1 MSKSMPKKPNMPT
14 QIEWAPIE
22 SVTPYARN
30 PRKIGA
36 DAISAVAGSIK
47 EFGFKSPII
56 VDKDRVIINGHT
68 RLKAAQQ
75 LGLTEVPVVVASDLT
90 PEQVRAYRIADN
102 RSAEF
107 SKWDEDFLKVELD
120 DIGDIDLSFCNVDE
134 MLAELAEQSQ
144 EEPHEEMTAGDPD
157 AVPELKPEAISQRG
171 EVFELGPHRLMCGD
185 STSAEDW
192 HALMGGEKAQILMT
206 DPPYNV
212 AYEGNYIQSGKIL
225 KQGEKNWDGGIANDN
240 MKADFPVWLGSVYE
254 EINRH
259 LDEGAAIYI
268 WHPPG
273 AEGRHFWAAWLW
285 DEWHFQVD
293 AIWNKTSL
301 IISRWDYKPQ
311 HEPCMYGWKG
321 KNRSWI
327 GPNNMATVW
336 DVKRQQG
343 RSGEKREHPTMKP
356 IDVIAPPL
364 RNHEGPIVLEP
375 FGGSG
380 TTLIAAAKTG
390 RICRAMEIA
399 PRYCDVIRRRWTKFA
414 KENNVNPGTGAL
426 E

>member
-1 MSKSMPKKPNMPT
+1 MSKSTPKKPNTPT
-14 QIEWAPIE
+14 QIEWSPIE

-36 DAISAVAGSIK
+36 NAVSAVAGSIK

-75 LGLTEVPVVVASDLT
+75 LGLKEVPVVVASDLT

-144 EEPHEEMTAGDPD
+144 EEPQEQLTEGDPD
-157 AVPELKPEAISQRG
+157 AVPAEAQGEPVSQRG

-185 STSAEDW
+185 STSADDW
-192 HALMGGEKAQILMT
+192 HSLLGGERGDMLFT
-206 DPPYNV
+206 DPPYGVN
-212 AYEGNYIQSGKIL
+212 YEGGGFQNEKKREKLNEDDSTVIYDKFLPVVLPLIDGPCYMWHSSNKSPEVFESL
-225 KQGEKNWDGGIANDN
+225 KNNNVDIHACLIWHKTNAKYAAMGAQYK
-240 MKADFPVWLGSVYE
+240 
-254 EINRH
+254 NRH
-259 LDEGAAIYI
+259 EPMVY
-268 WHPPG
+268 
-273 AEGRHFWAAWLW
+273 F
-285 DEWHFQVD
+285 
-293 AIWNKTSL
+293 
-301 IISRWDYKPQ
+301 KP
-311 HEPCMYGWKG
+311 KG
-321 KNRSWI
+321 KTLRWVGASDESTLWE
-327 GPNNMATVW
+327 
-336 DVKRQQG
+336 VKRDA
-343 RSGEKREHPTMKP
+343 SNTMHPTQKP
-356 IDVIAPPL
+356 VELACRAIKNHDAKIVIDA
-364 RNHEGPIVLEP
+364 
-375 FGGSG
+375 FAGSG
-380 TTLIAAAKTG
+380 STLIACAMTS
-390 RICRAMEIA
+390 RICRTMEIS

-414 KENNVNPGTGAL
+414 KENKVNPGTGAL

>member
-1 MSKSMPKKPNMPT
+1 MK
-14 QIEWAPIE
+14 IEQWPIE
-22 SVTPYARN
+22 KPIPYARN
-30 PRKIGA
+30 PRKISDQA
-36 DAISAVAGSIK
+36 VAAVAGSIR
-47 EFGFKSPII
+47 EFGFRQPIVVDEAGTVI
-56 VDKDRVIINGHT
+56 VGHT
-68 RLKAAQQ
+68 RLLAARK
-75 LGLTEVPVVVASDLT
+75 LGLTEVPVHVAAGLT
-90 PEQVRAYRIADN
+90 PEQVKAYRLADN
-102 RSAEF
+102 RVGEF
-107 SKWDEDFLKVELD
+107 SAWDAELLGLELGEID
-120 DIGDIDLSFCNVDE
+120 LDLSFCKFDDLD
-134 MLAELAEQSQ
+134 LASK
-144 EEPHEEMTAGDPD
+144 TAQTLDQGDPD
-157 AVPELKPEAISQRG
+157 DVPEEAQGEPVSQHG
-171 EVFELGPHRLMCGD
+171 EVYELGPHRLMCGD
-185 STSAEDW
+185 STCADDW
-192 HALMGGEKAQILMT
+192 QALMGGERAQILMT

-225 KQGEKNWDGGIANDN
+225 KAGEKNWDGGIANDN
-240 MKADFPVWLGSVYE
+240 MKQDFPAWLGSVYK

-268 WHPPG
+268 WHPSG

-356 IDVIAPPL
+356 IDVIALPL

-375 FGGSG
+375 FAGSG

-390 RICRAMEIA
+390 RVCRAMEIA

-414 KENNVNPGTGAL
+414 KENGVAPGSGAL

>member
-1 MSKSMPKKPNMPT
+1 MSKNMPKKPNTLT

-36 DAISAVAGSIK
+36 DAVSAVAGSIK

-56 VDKDRVIINGHT
+56 VDVDRVIINGHT

-75 LGLTEVPVVVASDLT
+75 LGLKEVPVVVASDLT

-134 MLAELAEQSQ
+134 MLAELEEQSKQDQQ
-144 EEPHEEMTAGDPD
+144 EQMTEGDPD
-157 AVPELKPEAISQRG
+157 AVPAEAQGEPVSQRG

-185 STSAEDW
+185 GSKAESV
-192 HALMGGEKAQILMT
+192 AMLMGGDNADMVYT
-206 DPPYNV
+206 DPPYGI
-212 AYEGNYIQSGKIL
+212 AYSGAKYDGVKAQASSLHRNKADMIVGDDNDFDPSFLLDMFPKNIEMFIWGFQYYPHKLGRGGIICWNKKQESQAECAHGDFELCWSRHERNKMCWL
-225 KQGEKNWDGGIANDN
+225 KWGGFNSKEKNEDRLHTTQ
-240 MKADFPVWLGSVYE
+240 KPVALATWFFENWGNNKKV
-254 EINRH
+254 I
-259 LDEGAAIYI
+259 
-268 WHPPG
+268 
-273 AEGRHFWAAWLW
+273 
-285 DEWHFQVD
+285 VD
-293 AIWNKTSL
+293 LFA
-301 IISRWDYKPQ
+301 
-311 HEPCMYGWKG
+311 
-321 KNRSWI
+321 
-327 GPNNMATVW
+327 
-336 DVKRQQG
+336 
-343 RSGEKREHPTMKP
+343 
-356 IDVIAPPL
+356 
-364 RNHEGPIVLEP
+364 
-375 FGGSG
+375 GSG
-380 TTLIAAAKTG
+380 STLIAAAKTG

-414 KENNVNPGTGAL
+414 KENNVEPGTGAL

>member
-1 MSKSMPKKPNMPT
+1 MSKSTQKKLNTYT
-14 QIEWAPIE
+14 QIEMVPIE
-22 SVTPYARN
+22 SITPYARN

-75 LGLTEVPVVVASDLT
+75 LGLTQVPVVVASDLT

-144 EEPHEEMTAGDPD
+144 EEPQEQMTAGDPD
-157 AVPELKPEAISQRG
+157 AVPELKPEAISKRG

-185 STSAEDW
+185 STSADDW
-192 HALMGGEKAQILMT
+192 HSLLGGERGSLCFT
-206 DPPYNV
+206 SPPYN
-212 AYEGNYIQSGKIL
+212 GNTHLSTFASRKETRGNLYKDSGNK
-225 KQGEKNWDGGIANDN
+225 DN
-240 MKADFPVWLGSVYE
+240 MGAEDYVEMCSTVLGMMLEFSDYVAWNVNYNTNERSGYISQIIPFLPYLKEQIAWVKTSVIPYASVMQRKWEPIYLFKKKGEELVFDNATANVWNINNSGCNVSGHSACFPVELPAMAIKLFSKLGSV
-254 EINRH
+254 
-259 LDEGAAIYI
+259 
-268 WHPPG
+268 
-273 AEGRHFWAAWLW
+273 
-285 DEWHFQVD
+285 
-293 AIWNKTSL
+293 
-301 IISRWDYKPQ
+301 II
-311 HEPCMYGWKG
+311 
-321 KNRSWI
+321 
-327 GPNNMATVW
+327 
-336 DVKRQQG
+336 
-343 RSGEKREHPTMKP
+343 
-356 IDVIAPPL
+356 
-364 RNHEGPIVLEP
+364 EP
-375 FGGSG
+375 FCGSG
-380 TTLIAAAKTG
+380 TTIIAAAKTG
-390 RICRAMEIA
+390 RVCRAMEIA

-414 KENNVNPGTGAL
+414 KENNVEPGSGAL

>member
-1 MSKSMPKKPNMPT
+1 MSKSTPKKPNTPT

-75 LGLTEVPVVVASDLT
+75 LGLKEVPIVVASDLT

-102 RSAEF
+102 RSSEF
-107 SKWDEDFLKVELD
+107 SKWDADLLNVELD

-144 EEPHEEMTAGDPD
+144 EEPQEQMTEGDPD
-157 AVPELKPEAISQRG
+157 AVPAEAQGEPVSQRD

-192 HALMGGEKAQILMT
+192 HSLLGGERGSLCFT
-206 DPPYNV
+206 SPPYN
-212 AYEGNYIQSGKIL
+212 GNTHLSTFASRKETRGDLYRDSGNK
-225 KQGEKNWDGGIANDN
+225 DN
-240 MKADFPVWLGSVYE
+240 MESDDYIGMCSKVLGMMIEFSDYVAWNINYNTNERSGYIYQIIPFLPYLKEQIAWIKTSVIPYASVMQRKWEPIYLFKKHGEELVFDYSTANVWNINNSGCNVSGHSACFPVELPEMAIKLFTKDGS
-254 EINRH
+254 
-259 LDEGAAIYI
+259 
-268 WHPPG
+268 
-273 AEGRHFWAAWLW
+273 
-285 DEWHFQVD
+285 
-293 AIWNKTSL
+293 
-301 IISRWDYKPQ
+301 II
-311 HEPCMYGWKG
+311 
-321 KNRSWI
+321 
-327 GPNNMATVW
+327 
-336 DVKRQQG
+336 
-343 RSGEKREHPTMKP
+343 
-356 IDVIAPPL
+356 
-364 RNHEGPIVLEP
+364 LEP
-375 FGGSG
+375 FCGSG
-380 TTLIAAAKTG
+380 TTIIAAAKTG
-390 RICRAMEIA
+390 RVCRAMEIA
-399 PRYCDVIRRRWTKFA
+399 PRYCDMIRRRWTKFA